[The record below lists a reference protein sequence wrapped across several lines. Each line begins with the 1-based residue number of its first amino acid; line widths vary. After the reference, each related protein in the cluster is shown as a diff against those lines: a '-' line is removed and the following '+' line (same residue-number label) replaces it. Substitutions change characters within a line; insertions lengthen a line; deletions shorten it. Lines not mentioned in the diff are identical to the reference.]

1 MSTSESPN
9 TPGQGRRARARAREL
24 ALLALYQWQ
33 MTGQDLGAIEAQHL
47 EIDPEEPPV
56 EAGDD
61 EHYPRYPH
69 DGLDRPYFRAL
80 LHGVPA
86 RLNDLDQALEPLL
99 DRPLRTLDP
108 LEKALLRLGAWELSE
123 RMDTPWRVIINE
135 AVNLA
140 KRFGAEQSH
149 RYINGVLDKLARGL
163 PLRATEIEADRK
175 RRGR

>member
-1 MSTSESPN
+1 MSTPQSQNGS
-9 TPGQGRRARARAREL
+9 GQGRRARARAREL

-47 EIDPEEPPV
+47 DFDPDEPQP
-56 EAGDD
+56 EAGED
-61 EHYPRYPH
+61 EHYPHYPH
-69 DGLDRPYFRAL
+69 EQLDRAYFRAL

-86 RLNDLDQALEPLL
+86 RLNGLDELLEPLL

-123 RMDTPWRVIINE
+123 RIDTPWRVVINE
-135 AVNLA
+135 SVNLA

-163 PLRATEIEADRK
+163 PLRSTEIEADRK
-175 RRGR
+175 KRGR